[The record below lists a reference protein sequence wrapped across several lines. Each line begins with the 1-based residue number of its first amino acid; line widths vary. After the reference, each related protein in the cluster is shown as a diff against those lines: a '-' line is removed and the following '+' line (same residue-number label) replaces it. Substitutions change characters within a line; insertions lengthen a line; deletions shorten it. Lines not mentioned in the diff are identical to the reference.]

1 MPEGPDVFAIDWT
14 RYRLVDLSYAVIPPG
29 TQERP
34 FAAERSFLADN
45 SFKHDVQTHTHV
57 GTHVEAPAHFFEGGK
72 TVLDLPLETFMGRS
86 VLLKVTAAAAHIPLT
101 AEGCKALLGDVIQ
114 PGDIVLC
121 TNADQAS
128 RAAGS
133 DAWPSLSPAAAHWFL
148 EQGAKMVG
156 IDNYFR
162 LGLDVAMTREVHD
175 ILMSRDVC
183 FVEFL
188 DHLDELKQPVFYFM
202 ALPFKVSSDSGWARA
217 VAIEAR

>member
-1 MPEGPDVFAIDWT
+1 MPETPDVFAFDWS
-14 RYRLVDLSYAVIPPG
+14 RYRVVDLSYAVLPPG
-29 TQERP
+29 TEERP
-34 FAAERSFLADN
+34 FVTARSFLADD

-72 TVLDLPLETFMGRS
+72 TVLDLPLETFMGRA
-86 VLLKVTAAAAHIPLT
+86 VLLRVTAAAAHIPLT
-101 AEGCKALLGDVIQ
+101 AEGCAALLGDHIQ

-121 TNADQAS
+121 TNADATS

-133 DAWPSLSPAAAHWFL
+133 AAWPSLSPAAAHWL
-148 EQGAKMVG
+148 LQQKVKMVG

-162 LGLDVAMTREVHD
+162 LGLDVAMTRAVHE
-175 ILMSRDVC
+175 ILMSQDVC

-188 DHLDELKQPVFYFM
+188 DHLDALVQPVFYFM
-202 ALPFKVSSDSGWARA
+202 ALPFKVHSDSGWARA